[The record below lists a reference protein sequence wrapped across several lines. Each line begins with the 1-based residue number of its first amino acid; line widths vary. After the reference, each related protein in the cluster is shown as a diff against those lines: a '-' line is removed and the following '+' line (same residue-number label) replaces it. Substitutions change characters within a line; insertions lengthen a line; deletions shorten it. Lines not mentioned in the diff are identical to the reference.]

1 MEISS
6 ANSAAALFADFATKV
21 KDLDEK
27 HEGLKEKMLLLSQSF
42 IKQEDRISK
51 EISFLRDDIREIM
64 IELEK
69 IKEGIQHII
78 KESAGF
84 ARKEEI
90 QTMERYMK
98 IWEPLKMVNEDDV
111 KRMIEGAIKKRK

>member
-27 HEGLKEKMLLLSQSF
+27 HEILKEKMLLLSQSF
-42 IKQEDRISK
+42 IKQEDRVSK

-69 IKEGIQHII
+69 IKEGVQHII
-78 KESAGF
+78 KEADGF

-90 QTMERYMK
+90 QTIERYVK
-98 IWEPLKMVNEDDV
+98 IWDPLKMVNEDDV
-111 KRMIEGAIKKRK
+111 KRMIEEAIKKRK